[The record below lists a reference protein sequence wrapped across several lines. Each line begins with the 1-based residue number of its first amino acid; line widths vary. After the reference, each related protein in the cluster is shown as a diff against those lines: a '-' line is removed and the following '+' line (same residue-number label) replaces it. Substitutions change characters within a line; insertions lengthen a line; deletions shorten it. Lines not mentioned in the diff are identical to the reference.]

1 MGRGG
6 GAASSE
12 WRRWHELGGR
22 ILVLVRNEQR
32 ISGAQERSFCS
43 PLFRDGSVL
52 LSTSTSTSTC
62 KAKAKATTSSVWIAS
77 DFPICSRIS
86 SSICGNTTL
95 SNVQQHQRD
104 FSSASACPSRN
115 VNGCSPR
122 KNSGVHNKSK
132 DLESLGSAKHWSHS
146 FSSKFSGVFVVRN
159 YCCHSRGISTAAIST
174 GSPGCGAE
182 QPSSTPEIEDQEPVF
197 PIFPSHNSLP
207 AFKAVRRG
215 VAGVSIANAVLEP
228 SISGRTSAV
237 RLSFVASWDSP
248 KLTHWFQSHGD
259 MSDPRV
265 LGGILANSGTQ
276 MLGVSVISGTLPG
289 PGTGNADRKGCN
301 WSSQVRRVSSSSW
314 KLFPR
319 TIEKPRYSGRPL
331 DREDS
336 AIHAQR
342 QARFDENFKR
352 LPAVK
357 LPLGEYRQ
365 KIVDNSTKNMALVPK
380 KWKRAL
386 PSREVMDAVL
396 YLRRAKTNKDEVKE
410 VIRKRVARMLKLEM
424 MLVLSE
430 LQRLDEFFLAHQVFN
445 AVRKESW
452 YKPNVYLY
460 QTMVETFGKSKQ
472 IKDAERMFEEL
483 QSEGLQPDDSIKREL
498 LRAYVK
504 CDMMTE
510 AIKLY
515 KEIQKSGPLDR
526 AARSIL
532 FHGLSEEQKVELAAY
547 EKAQGYNWS

>member
-1 MGRGG
+1 MSQLAGMALRSALLRIAAGRRRRPGG
-6 GAASSE
+6 TQVMERIHSS
-12 WRRWHELGGR
+12 LPY
-22 ILVLVRNEQR
+22 IFQT
-32 ISGAQERSFCS
+32 RSTPPPS
-43 PLFRDGSVL
+43 SAPSVSSAVL
-52 LSTSTSTSTC
+52 LKDAYQDEHCIS
-62 KAKAKATTSSVWIAS
+62 
-77 DFPICSRIS
+77 IS
-86 SSICGNTTL
+86 SPATSET
-95 SNVQQHQRD
+95 
-104 FSSASACPSRN
+104 
-115 VNGCSPR
+115 
-122 KNSGVHNKSK
+122 
-132 DLESLGSAKHWSHS
+132 
-146 FSSKFSGVFVVRN
+146 
-159 YCCHSRGISTAAIST
+159 
-174 GSPGCGAE
+174 
-182 QPSSTPEIEDQEPVF
+182 EP
-197 PIFPSHNSLP
+197 
-207 AFKAVRRG
+207 
-215 VAGVSIANAVLEP
+215 EP
-228 SISGRTSAV
+228 SISGRSSAV
-237 RLSFVASWDSP
+237 QLSFVASWDSP
-248 KLTHWFQSHGD
+248 KLTHWFQIHGD
-259 MSDPRV
+259 ISDPRV

-276 MLGVSVISGTLPG
+276 MLGVSVLSGTLPG
-289 PGTGNADRKGCN
+289 SGIGNADRKGCN

-319 TIEKPRYSGRPL
+319 KIEKPRYSGRPL

-336 AIHAQR
+336 GIHAQR
-342 QARFDENFKR
+342 QARFDGNFKR

-430 LQRLDEFFLAHQVFN
+430 LQRLDESFLAHQVFN

-532 FHGLSEEQKVELAAY
+532 FHGLNEEQKVELAAY
-547 EKAQGYNWS
+547 EKARGYNWS